1 MAPPTPAA
9 DLLTIPTSPPCVA
22 GLLRRFAS
30 LGYEAILLTPV
41 LFIAAYVFLTL
52 TQAFRTPVVHS
63 LFQFWLLLVL
73 ASYFVY
79 CWRRSGQ
86 TLAMKTWHLRVARQD
101 GAPLSTREA
110 VARVLLALW
119 GLFLFGVGFWWGFV
133 DRERQFLH
141 DRLVGSRVFNT
152 RPRSAARISK
162 RHAEGGRNGGT
173 ETRDDSEPTLHDL
186 PT

>member
-1 MAPPTPAA
+1 
-9 DLLTIPTSPPCVA
+9 
-22 GLLRRFAS
+22 
-30 LGYEAILLTPV
+30 V
-41 LFIAAYVFLTL
+41 LFIAAYLFLTL
-52 TQAFRTPVVHS
+52 TQAAGTPVIHA
-63 LFQFWLLLVL
+63 LFQLWLLIAV

-79 CWRRSGQ
+79 CWRHSGQ

-119 GLFLFGVGFWWGFV
+119 GLFLFGAGFWWGFV

-141 DRLVGSRVFNT
+141 DRLVGSRVFSI
-152 RPRSAARISK
+152 RPEPPVQISK
-162 RHAEGGRNGGT
+162 RHGKAGPDGGT
-173 ETRDDSEPTLHDL
+173 ETRDESEPPVHSP